1 LPTLHLDQ
9 LDAITN
15 ERTSTTMSLDPDA
28 ETLLA
33 MIRAAGRPPFE
44 TLSPAEARRAFAAG
58 RAATQ
63 PEPQD
68 VAEVRDLSCPGPL
81 GDIKLRAYRPLGTRA
96 EEILPA
102 LVYFHGGGWLLGD
115 LDSHDAACRHY
126 ANRARCRVV
135 SVDYRMAP
143 EHKFP
148 AAVDD
153 SAAATRWTVEQ
164 AGRLGIDPARVAV
177 GGDSAGGNLAA
188 VLAIM
193 ARDGDLPPLAYQ
205 LLVYP
210 ATDMAMVTRSSQ
222 TASVGILTT
231 KTMKWFTD
239 HYIRGP
245 KDVSDWRA
253 SPLRAANLSGVAQA
267 LVLTCSYDPLCDEGI
282 AYARRLER
290 EGVRVT
296 HLHFSDQTHGFVGQG
311 KIIRA
316 AHTALDMMSAALKK
330 ALWPPA

>member
-1 LPTLHLDQ
+1 MP
-9 LDAITN
+9 
-15 ERTSTTMSLDPDA
+15 LDPDA

-44 TLSPAEARRAFAAG
+44 TLTPEEARQAFTAG
-58 RAATQ
+58 RKVTA
-63 PEPQD
+63 PEPQE
-68 VAEVRDLSCPGPL
+68 VAEVRDFACPGPR
-81 GDIKLRAYRPLGTRA
+81 GEIKLRAYRPRGTA
-96 EEILPA
+96 ADEVLPA
-102 LVYFHGGGWLLGD
+102 LIYFHGGGWLLGD
-115 LDSHDAACRHY
+115 LESHDTACRHY
-126 ANRARCRVV
+126 ANGARCRVV

-153 SAAATRWTVEQ
+153 SAAATKWIIANAAT
-164 AGRLGIDPARVAV
+164 LGINHTRVAV
-177 GGDSAGGNLAA
+177 GGDSAGGNLSA

-222 TASVGILTT
+222 TATVGILTT
-231 KTMKWFTD
+231 PTMKWFID
-239 HYIRGP
+239 HYLRGP
-245 KDVSDWRA
+245 KDVADWRA
-253 SPLRAANLSGVAQA
+253 SPLRAADLSGVAPA
-267 LVLTCSYDPLCDEGI
+267 FVLTCSYDPLCDEGI

-296 HLHFSDQTHGFVGQG
+296 HLHYSDQTHGFVGQG

-316 AHTALDMMSAALKK
+316 AGTALDMMAAALKK
-330 ALWPPA
+330 VLWPPPPIEVPKGR

>member
-1 LPTLHLDQ
+1 MP
-9 LDAITN
+9 
-15 ERTSTTMSLDPDA
+15 LDPDA

-44 TLSPAEARRAFAAG
+44 TLTPEEARHAFRAG
-58 RAATQ
+58 RAVTA
-63 PEPQD
+63 PEPQE
-68 VAEVRDLSCPGPL
+68 VAEVRDLACPGPL
-81 GDIKLRAYRPLGTRA
+81 GEIRLRAYRPLGTA
-96 EEILPA
+96 AGDVLPA
-102 LVYFHGGGWLLGD
+102 LIYFHGGGWLLGD

-126 ANRARCRVV
+126 ANGARCRVV

-153 SAAATRWTVEQ
+153 SAAATRWIFAQT
-164 AGRLGIDPARVAV
+164 AALGIDPARVAV
-177 GGDSAGGNLAA
+177 GGDSAGGNLSA

-193 ARDGDLPPLAYQ
+193 ARDGDLPPLVYQ

-222 TASVGILTT
+222 TVSAGILTT
-231 KTMKWFTD
+231 KTMRWFTD
-239 HYIRGP
+239 HYLRGP

-253 SPLRAANLSGVAQA
+253 SPLRAADLSGVAQA

-296 HLHFSDQTHGFVGQG
+296 HLHYSDQLHGFVGQG

-316 AHTALDMMSAALKK
+316 GNTALDMMSAALKK
-330 ALWPPA
+330 VLWPPPPLEIPKGKR

>member
-1 LPTLHLDQ
+1 MP
-9 LDAITN
+9 
-15 ERTSTTMSLDPDA
+15 LDPDA

-44 TLSPAEARRAFAAG
+44 TLTPEEARRAFAAG
-58 RAATQ
+58 RAAVQ
-63 PEPQD
+63 PEPQE
-68 VAEVRDLSCPGPL
+68 VAEVRDLACPGPL
-81 GDIKLRAYRPLGTRA
+81 GEIKLRAYRPRGA
-96 EEILPA
+96 VPEEVLPA
-102 LVYFHGGGWLLGD
+102 LIYFHGGGWLLGD
-115 LDSHDAACRHY
+115 LDSHDTACRHY
-126 ANRARCRVV
+126 ANGARGRVI

-153 SAAATRWTVEQ
+153 SAAATRWIIAQ
-164 AGRLGIDPARVAV
+164 AAALKIDPARVAV
-177 GGDSAGGNLAA
+177 GGDSAGGNLSA

-193 ARDGDLPPLAYQ
+193 ARDGELPPLAYQ

-222 TASVGILTT
+222 TATVGILTT
-231 KTMKWFTD
+231 PTMKWFID
-239 HYIRGP
+239 HYLRGP

-253 SPLRAANLSGVAQA
+253 SPLRAANLSGVAPA

-296 HLHFSDQTHGFVGQG
+296 HLHYSDQLHGFVGQG

-316 AHTALDMMSAALKK
+316 AGTALDMMAAALKK
-330 ALWPPA
+330 ALWPPAPIELPKGR

>member
-1 LPTLHLDQ
+1 MP
-9 LDAITN
+9 
-15 ERTSTTMSLDPDA
+15 LDPDA
-28 ETLLA
+28 ATLLA

-58 RAATQ
+58 RVATA

-68 VAEVRDLSCPGPL
+68 VAEVRDLACPGPR
-81 GDIKLRAYRPLGTRA
+81 GDIRLRAYRPLGSTA
-96 EEILPA
+96 QEVLPA

-126 ANRARCRVV
+126 ANGARCRVV

-153 SAAATRWTVEQ
+153 SAAATKWTVDN
-164 AGRLGIDPARVAV
+164 AGALGIDRARVAV

-188 VLAIM
+188 VLALM
-193 ARDGDLPPLAYQ
+193 ARDGHLPPLVFH

-222 TASVGILTT
+222 TISEGILTT
-231 KTMKWFTD
+231 KTMKWFID
-239 HYIRGP
+239 HYLRAPG
-245 KDVSDWRA
+245 DVIDWRA
-253 SPLRAANLSGVAQA
+253 SPLRAVDLSGAAPA

-282 AYARRLER
+282 DYARRLER

-296 HLHFSDQTHGFVGQG
+296 HLHFSDEPHGFVGQG

-316 AHTALDMMSAALKK
+316 GNTALDMMAAALKK
-330 ALWPPA
+330 ALWPPPPI

>member
-1 LPTLHLDQ
+1 
-9 LDAITN
+9 
-15 ERTSTTMSLDPDA
+15 
-28 ETLLA
+28 
-33 MIRAAGRPPFE
+33 
-44 TLSPAEARRAFAAG
+44 
-58 RAATQ
+58 
-63 PEPQD
+63 
-68 VAEVRDLSCPGPL
+68 
-81 GDIKLRAYRPLGTRA
+81 
-96 EEILPA
+96 
-102 LVYFHGGGWLLGD
+102 
-115 LDSHDAACRHY
+115 
-126 ANRARCRVV
+126 
-135 SVDYRMAP
+135 MAP

-153 SAAATRWTVEQ
+153 SAAATRWIIEQ
-164 AGRLGIDPARVAV
+164 AGALGIDRARVAV

-188 VLAIM
+188 VLALM

-210 ATDMAMVTRSSQ
+210 ATDMAMTTVSSQ
-222 TASVGILTT
+222 TVNTGILTS
-231 KTMKWFTD
+231 KTIKWFID
-239 HYIRGP
+239 HYLRGR

-253 SPLRAANLSGVAQA
+253 SPLRAADLSGVAQA

-316 AHTALDMMSAALKK
+316 GNTALDMMAAALKK

>member
-1 LPTLHLDQ
+1 MP
-9 LDAITN
+9 
-15 ERTSTTMSLDPDA
+15 LDPDA

-33 MIRAAGRPPFE
+33 MIRAAGRPPME
-44 TLSPAEARRAFAAG
+44 TLTPEEARQAFTAG
-58 RAATQ
+58 RKVTA
-63 PEPQD
+63 PEPQE
-68 VAEVRDLSCPGPL
+68 VAEVRDLACPGPR
-81 GDIKLRAYRPLGTRA
+81 GEIKLRAYRPRGTA
-96 EEILPA
+96 TEEILPA
-102 LVYFHGGGWLLGD
+102 LIYFHGGGWLLGD
-115 LDSHDAACRHY
+115 LDSHDTACRHY
-126 ANRARCRVV
+126 ANGARCRVV

-153 SAAATRWTVEQ
+153 SAAAAKWIV
-164 AGRLGIDPARVAV
+164 ANAAALGINHTRVAV
-177 GGDSAGGNLAA
+177 GGDSAGGNLSA

-193 ARDGDLPPLAYQ
+193 ARDGALPPLVYQ

-222 TASVGILTT
+222 TATVGILTT
-231 KTMKWFTD
+231 PTMKWFID
-239 HYIRGP
+239 YYLRGP

-253 SPLRAANLSGVAQA
+253 SPLRAADLSGVAPA

-290 EGVRVT
+290 EGVRVM
-296 HLHFSDQTHGFVGQG
+296 HLHYSDQLHGFVGQG

-316 AHTALDMMSAALKK
+316 AGTALDMMAAALKK
-330 ALWPPA
+330 VLWPPPPIELPKGR

>member
-1 LPTLHLDQ
+1 MP
-9 LDAITN
+9 
-15 ERTSTTMSLDPDA
+15 LDPDA

-44 TLSPAEARRAFAAG
+44 TLTPEEARRAFAAG
-58 RAATQ
+58 RAAVQ
-63 PEPQD
+63 PEPQE
-68 VAEVRDLSCPGPL
+68 VAEVRDLACPGPL
-81 GDIKLRAYRPLGTRA
+81 GEIKLRAYRPRGA
-96 EEILPA
+96 VPEEVLPA
-102 LVYFHGGGWLLGD
+102 LIYFHGGGWLLGD
-115 LDSHDAACRHY
+115 LDSHDTACRHY
-126 ANRARCRVV
+126 ANGARGRVI

-153 SAAATRWTVEQ
+153 SAAATRWIIAQ
-164 AGRLGIDPARVAV
+164 AAALKIDPARVAV
-177 GGDSAGGNLAA
+177 GGDSAGGNLSA

-193 ARDGDLPPLAYQ
+193 ARDGELPPLAYQ

-222 TASVGILTT
+222 TATVGILTT
-231 KTMKWFTD
+231 PTMKWFID
-239 HYIRGP
+239 HYLRGP

-253 SPLRAANLSGVAQA
+253 SPLRAADLSGVAPA
-267 LVLTCSYDPLCDEGI
+267 LVLTCSYDPLCDEGV

-290 EGVRVT
+290 EGVRVM
-296 HLHFSDQTHGFVGQG
+296 HLHYSDQLHGFVGQG

-316 AHTALDMMSAALKK
+316 AGTALDMMAAALKK
-330 ALWPPA
+330 ALWPPAPIELPKGR

>member
-1 LPTLHLDQ
+1 MP
-9 LDAITN
+9 
-15 ERTSTTMSLDPDA
+15 LDPDA

-44 TLSPAEARRAFAAG
+44 TLTPEQARQAFTAG
-58 RAATQ
+58 RKVTA
-63 PEPQD
+63 PEPQE
-68 VAEVRDLSCPGPL
+68 VAEVRDLACPGPL
-81 GDIKLRAYRPLGTRA
+81 GEIKLRAYRPRGTAA
-96 EEILPA
+96 EDVLPA
-102 LVYFHGGGWLLGD
+102 LIYFHGGGWLLGD
-115 LDSHDAACRHY
+115 LESHDTACRHY
-126 ANRARCRVV
+126 ANGARCRVV

-153 SAAATRWTVEQ
+153 SVAATRWIIAQ
-164 AGRLGIDPARVAV
+164 AAALKVDPARVAV

-222 TASVGILTT
+222 TATVGILTT
-231 KTMKWFTD
+231 PTMKWFID
-239 HYIRGP
+239 HYLRGP

-253 SPLRAANLSGVAQA
+253 SPLRAADLSGVAPA
-267 LVLTCSYDPLCDEGI
+267 LVLTCSYDPLCDEGV

-296 HLHFSDQTHGFVGQG
+296 HLHYSDETHGFVGQG

-316 AHTALDMMSAALKK
+316 AGTALDMMAAALSK
-330 ALWPPA
+330 ALWPPPPIQIPKGK

>member
-1 LPTLHLDQ
+1 MP
-9 LDAITN
+9 
-15 ERTSTTMSLDPDA
+15 LDPDA
-28 ETLLA
+28 ETLHE
-33 MIRAAGRPPFE
+33 MIRAAGRPAFE
-44 TLSPAEARRAFAAG
+44 TLTPEEARNAFRAG
-58 RAATQ
+58 RAAVQ
-63 PEPQD
+63 PEPQE
-68 VAEVRDLSCPGPL
+68 VAQVRDLACPGPR
-81 GDIKLRAYRPLGTRA
+81 GDIKLRAYRPLGTAAA
-96 EEILPA
+96 EVLPA
-102 LVYFHGGGWLLGD
+102 LIYFHGGGWLLGD

-126 ANRARCRVV
+126 ANGARCRVV

-153 SAAATRWTVEQ
+153 SAAATKWIIAE
-164 AGRLGIDPARVAV
+164 AAALGIDPARVAV
-177 GGDSAGGNLAA
+177 GGDSAGGNLSA

-193 ARDGDLPPLAYQ
+193 ARDGDLPPLVYQ

-222 TASVGILTT
+222 TINEGILTT

-239 HYIRGP
+239 HYLRGP

-253 SPLRAANLSGVAQA
+253 SPLRAANLAGVAPA
-267 LVLTCSYDPLCDEGI
+267 LVLTCAYDPLCDEGI
-282 AYARRLER
+282 AYARRLAR

-296 HLHFSDQTHGFVGQG
+296 HLHFSDEPHGFVGQG

-316 AHTALDMMSAALKK
+316 GNTALDMMAVTLKK
-330 ALWPPA
+330 VLWPPPPLPLPKAK